1 MARPKGA
8 RRNAKTTVTTTT
20 TRGPTKRPGRR
31 TVVRRNR
38 KGNRT
43 STTTTIVSTRPS
55 NTGARGLR
63 PRPKRPRRDA
73 PNTITTTVT
82 ATLGTVG
89 ANQGKQVETELVM
102 MMNPALTKETTGSN
116 QFGPIQM
123 YASTYAQW
131 KVTRVHI
138 KATPLVGASAVSGT
152 VARIS
157 LNMTGAPTSSSWSA
171 LGARVHVDVTPGR
184 TAVLRLTKK
193 NFPGPKEGWYNC
205 NTKGDPNMSIGG
217 SIEVHTLGKTMSTYQ
232 ATDFKGD
239 LFLLEMTAVWQFRN
253 YNPQPGLLNMVK
265 GTDEPAAAQQVQIVA
280 TQGQPIT
287 MTVPPTSR
295 LTRAASTAS
304 SEIIWQIADTTIS
317 QVTDLFPA
325 PFNWLFKGGW
335 WFIKRVA
342 GAPVRAGETQY
353 RVYASIQDARAD
365 VPCIANQTSTVT
377 LTGPDFTFQQIT
389 PGNIGVGE
397 DAQVIGYAYEP
408 PAQEGEIVSAGSLR
422 NIYMGSNT
430 QQNQFPASML
440 CVSMN
445 EPDLLTDA
453 GHTTN
458 IYWPRNGIG
467 FMPEGRSILRAVT
480 TLDCFRYSGT
490 FYQAGREIDPAML
503 PNRIPVYTFWD
514 QGGEHRNER
523 IGYAYAHNTFGVNYA
538 VNERAIITQ
547 ILWKPDNRYP
557 VVMMPGVTTV
567 TNPPTANV
575 IAWHYAR
582 TITVSNTT
590 TKPSGFP
597 NNNPITP
604 TGAWGAMQFKQYP
617 FNWQSTT
624 VTFSPDTWYVAV
636 FGVYNGARKLG
647 LGGAVDL
654 WVNSDRASVKL
665 PADNSWLNSLEEV
678 GKHSGADASSCYC
691 SWAPFNN
698 STVVIYSDPGREAD
712 VAQTLRELT
721 LDDWDPEDDESEP
734 ELLISDDDTGHDTDT
749 DNDSEPDCDKPD
761 AGERR
766 YPPTPEPGPSG
777 YSNPPPLVME
787 KLTKKGRELY
797 HQLSEN
803 GVPGDVCRKAAQ
815 ESAPHPAYV
824 AWRSAYNDAL
834 VDGLCP
840 RTARSL
846 AWKEACDAM
855 GSRGHAE

>member
-1 MARPKGA
+1 MARPKSA

-20 TRGPTKRPGRR
+20 TRGPSKRPGRR

-102 MMNPALTKETTGSN
+102 LMNPALTKETTGSN

-131 KVTRVHI
+131 QVTRVHL

-152 VARIS
+152 VVRLS

-184 TAVLRLTKK
+184 TAVLKLNKRH
-193 NFPGPKEGWYNC
+193 FPGPKEGWYNC

-217 SIEVHTLGKTMSTYQ
+217 SIECHTLGKTMSTYQ
-232 ATDFKGD
+232 ANQFTGD
-239 LFLLEMTAVWQFRN
+239 LFLLEMTAVWRFRN
-253 YNPQPGLLNMVK
+253 YAPQPGLLNMVRGEDTVTENLTVK
-265 GTDEPAAAQQVQIVA
+265 AEAD
-280 TQGQPIT
+280 QPIELQI
-287 MTVPPTSR
+287 PATSR
-295 LTRAASTAS
+295 VARATGSAS
-304 SEIIWQIADTTIS
+304 SEVIWQLVDTAINTI
-317 QVTDLFPA
+317 TDNFPP

-335 WFIKRVA
+335 FFIKRVA
-342 GAPVRAGETQY
+342 NAPVASGNGPVATY

-365 VPCIANQTSTVT
+365 VPCIATQAANVSLQNQTLS
-377 LTGPDFTFQQIT
+377 FQQVT
-389 PGNIGVGE
+389 PGNVGMGE
-397 DAQVIGYAYEP
+397 ELQVTSRVAAATDPLFFSGYL
-408 PAQEGEIVSAGSLR
+408 QNVFNKGSDK
-422 NIYMGSNT
+422 T
-430 QQNQFPASML
+430 QVNFPASNYYTGQ
-440 CVSMN
+440 MN
-445 EPDLLTDA
+445 SETYNGRQCWWPFNGVGITPDSRSVDA
-453 GHTTN
+453 AATTVDF
-458 IYWPRNGIG
+458 WKVIG
-467 FMPEGRSILRAVT
+467 
-480 TLDCFRYSGT
+480 D
-490 FYQAGREIDPAML
+490 FYQSGEVANLNDLSYG
-503 PNRIPVYTFWD
+503 IPFY
-514 QGGEHRNER
+514 
-523 IGYAYAHNTFGVNYA
+523 Y
-538 VNERAIITQ
+538 
-547 ILWKPDNRYP
+547 
-557 VVMMPGVTTV
+557 
-567 TNPPTANV
+567 
-575 IAWHYAR
+575 
-582 TITVSNTT
+582 
-590 TKPSGFP
+590 
-597 NNNPITP
+597 
-604 TGAWGAMQFKQYP
+604 
-617 FNWQSTT
+617 
-624 VTFSPDTWYVAV
+624 FS
-636 FGVYNGARKLG
+636 KS
-647 LGGAVDL
+647 GGAVNKEQVGVAVAINQLTTPNGAHVTNIL
-654 WVNSDRASVKL
+654 WVCTQTKTLTLQPSGGQNGQNPEVLTWHWDRQLTNSNTSQGSGENIKTTATGPWGALRFRRLHYQWSPSSVDITAGNTYVAAFSSWNGQRQLKLSDIWYVNVNNGNISTKL
-665 PADNSWLNSLEEV
+665 PDDEYWQQNLDQIPKNSGLDA
-678 GKHSGADASSCYC
+678 SGATFIFH
-691 SWAPFNN
+691 PFT
-698 STVVIYSDPGREAD
+698 SAAVEPITSRLALDG
-712 VAQTLRELT
+712 TLQALRDLT

-734 ELLISDDDTGHDTDT
+734 ELLVSEDTGLDTET
-749 DNDSEPDCDKPD
+749 DDDSEPDCDKPD

-777 YSNPPPLVME
+777 YSNPPPLVLE

-834 VDGLCP
+834 VDGLSP